1 VTVKVTEN
9 PAEETVLRKIL
20 IAISMVLGI
29 GQATAAD
36 FPTRPI
42 RLIVHFPAGSST
54 DVIART
60 LGEAISKKLGQQFI
74 IDNKPGAD
82 GAIAA
87 TELKRSAADGYT
99 ILLATNSAMSG
110 VPATRK
116 TPPYDVTTDFTP
128 ITDIGRY
135 NFFLYVSK
143 DVPVKSLKELIAYAK
158 ANPGKLAYGSGNI
171 TGRLAFAS
179 IVAANGL
186 DVTPV
191 PYKGEPPAITDL
203 ITNRI
208 QAMVAT
214 SGTGL
219 PQVKDGKILALATIL
234 DKRSPAAPDVPT
246 IAEAGFPDFKI
257 EPWAA
262 LFGPPNMPREI
273 VTVLNTAFKEAMSDP
288 AVKQRMAEQDFSLSP
303 STPEELGALVKRQLD
318 IHRKM
323 VTAAGIE
330 IID

>member
-1 VTVKVTEN
+1 M
-9 PAEETVLRKIL
+9 RKIL

-179 IVAANGL
+179 IVAANSL

-203 ITNRI
+203 ITNRV

-288 AVKQRMAEQDFSLSP
+288 AVKQHMAEQDFSLSP

>member
-1 VTVKVTEN
+1 MTVKVTEN

-179 IVAANGL
+179 IVAANSL

-219 PQVKDGKILALATIL
+219 PQVKDGRILALATIL

>member
-1 VTVKVTEN
+1 MTVKVTEN

-179 IVAANGL
+179 IVAANSL

-208 QAMVAT
+208 QTMVAT

-330 IID
+330 VID

>member
-1 VTVKVTEN
+1 M
-9 PAEETVLRKIL
+9 RKLL
-20 IAISMVLGI
+20 IAICMVLGAT
-29 GQATAAD
+29 QAFATD
-36 FPTRPI
+36 YPNRPI
-42 RLIVHFPAGSST
+42 RLIVHFPAGTST
-54 DVIART
+54 DAIART
-60 LGEAISKKLGQQFI
+60 LGETISKKLGQQII

-110 VPATRK
+110 VPTTRK

-128 ITDIGRY
+128 ITQIGRY

-143 DVPVKSLKELIAYAK
+143 DIQAKTLMELIAYAK
-158 ANPGKLAYGSGNI
+158 ANPGKVAAGSGNI
-171 TGRLAFAS
+171 TGRLALAS
-179 IVAANGL
+179 IVTANNL

-191 PYKGEPPAITDL
+191 PYKGEPTAITDL
-203 ITNRI
+203 ITGRI
-208 QAMVAT
+208 QAVVAT
-214 SGTGL
+214 SGIGL

-234 DKRSPAAPDVPT
+234 DKRSAAAPDVPT

-257 EPWAA
+257 EPWAG
-262 LFGPPNMPREI
+262 LFGPPNMPANI
-273 VTVLNTAFKEAMSDP
+273 VATLNAAFKDAMSDP
-288 AVKQRMAEQDFSLSP
+288 AVKQRMVEQDFALTP

-323 VTAAGIE
+323 VAAAGIE
-330 IID
+330 IVD

>member
-1 VTVKVTEN
+1 MTVKVTEN
-9 PAEETVLRKIL
+9 PAEETALRKIL

-179 IVAANGL
+179 IVAANSL

-330 IID
+330 VID

>member
-1 VTVKVTEN
+1 M
-9 PAEETVLRKIL
+9 EEALLRNIL
-20 IAISMVLGI
+20 IAICMVLGI
-29 GQATAAD
+29 GHAWAAD
-36 FPTRPI
+36 FPNRPI

-60 LGEAISKKLGQQFI
+60 FADRISQKLGQQII

-87 TELKRSAADGYT
+87 NELKRSPADGYT
-99 ILLATNSAMSG
+99 IMLATNSAMSG

-116 TPPYDVTTDFTP
+116 SPPYDVVTDFTP

-135 NFFLYVSK
+135 NFFLYVNK
-143 DVPVKSLKELIAYAK
+143 EVPVKTVSELIAYAK
-158 ANPGKLAYGSGNI
+158 ANPGKLAYGAGNI

-191 PYKGEPPAITDL
+191 PYRGEPPAITDL
-203 ITNRI
+203 ITGRI

-214 SGTGL
+214 SGTGI
-219 PQVKDGKILALATIL
+219 PQVKDGRIVALATIL
-234 DKRSPAAPDVPT
+234 EKRSAVAPEVPT
-246 IAEAGFPDFKI
+246 IAEAGFTDFTI
-257 EPWAA
+257 EPWAG
-262 LFGPPNMPREI
+262 LFGPPNMPRDI
-273 VTVLNTAFKEAMSDP
+273 VTLLNTAFREAMSDP
-288 AVKQRMAEQDFSLSP
+288 AVKQRMVEQDFTLRP
-303 STPEELGALVKRQLD
+303 STPEELGALVKRQLE

-323 VTAAGIE
+323 VAAAGIE

>member
-1 VTVKVTEN
+1 M
-9 PAEETVLRKIL
+9 RKIL

-179 IVAANGL
+179 IVAANSL

-219 PQVKDGKILALATIL
+219 PQVKDGRILALATIL

>member
-1 VTVKVTEN
+1 M
-9 PAEETVLRKIL
+9 RKIL
-20 IAISMVLGI
+20 IAICMVLGI

-36 FPTRPI
+36 YPTRPI

-60 LGEAISKKLGQQFI
+60 LGETISKKLGQQVI

-87 TELKRSAADGYT
+87 TELKRSAPDGYT
-99 ILLATNSAMSG
+99 ILIATNSAMSG
-110 VPATRK
+110 VPTTRK

-128 ITDIGRY
+128 ITQIGRY

-143 DVPVKSLKELIAYAK
+143 DIPAKTLLELIAYAK
-158 ANPGKLAYGSGNI
+158 ANPGKLAAGSGNI
-171 TGRLAFAS
+171 TGRLALAS
-179 IVAANGL
+179 IVAANNL

-191 PYKGEPPAITDL
+191 PYKGEPTAITDL
-203 ITNRI
+203 MTGRI
-208 QAMVAT
+208 QAVVAT
-214 SGTGL
+214 SGIGL

-234 DKRSPAAPDVPT
+234 DKRSAAAPDIPT

-257 EPWAA
+257 EPWAG
-262 LFGPPNMPREI
+262 LFGPPNMPSDI
-273 VTVLNTAFKEAMSDP
+273 VTVLNTAFKDAMNDP
-288 AVKQRMAEQDFSLSP
+288 GVKQRMLEQDFALTP

-323 VTAAGIE
+323 VATAGIE
-330 IID
+330 IVD

>member
-1 VTVKVTEN
+1 M
-9 PAEETVLRKIL
+9 A
-20 IAISMVLGI
+20 LGI
-29 GQATAAD
+29 GHAAAAD

-60 LGEAISKKLGQQFI
+60 LGETISKKLGQQII

-99 ILLATNSAMSG
+99 IMLATNSAMSG

-128 ITDIGRY
+128 ITEIGRY

-143 DVPVKSLKELIAYAK
+143 DVPAKTLKELIAYAK

-179 IVAANGL
+179 VVAANNL

-203 ITNRI
+203 ITGRI

-234 DKRSPAAPDVPT
+234 EKRSAAAPDVPT
-246 IAEAGFPDFKI
+246 IAEAGFADFRI
-257 EPWAA
+257 EPWAG

-273 VTVLNTAFKEAMSDP
+273 VTVLNTAFKDAMSDP
-288 AVKQRMAEQDFSLSP
+288 AVKQRMLEQDFALTP
-303 STPEELGALVKRQLD
+303 STPEDLGALVKRQLD

-330 IID
+330 IIE

>member
-1 VTVKVTEN
+1 M
-9 PAEETVLRKIL
+9 RKIL
-20 IAISMVLGI
+20 IAICMVLGI

-36 FPTRPI
+36 YPTRPI

-60 LGEAISKKLGQQFI
+60 LGETVSKKLGQQVI

-87 TELKRSAADGYT
+87 TELKRGAPDGYT
-99 ILLATNSAMSG
+99 ILIATNSAMSG
-110 VPATRK
+110 VPTTRK

-128 ITDIGRY
+128 ITQIGRY

-143 DVPVKSLKELIAYAK
+143 DIPAKTLRELIAYAK
-158 ANPGKLAYGSGNI
+158 ANPGKLAAGSGNI
-171 TGRLAFAS
+171 TGRLALAS
-179 IVAANGL
+179 IVAANNL

-191 PYKGEPPAITDL
+191 PYKGEPTAITDL
-203 ITNRI
+203 MTGRI
-208 QAMVAT
+208 QAVVAT
-214 SGTGL
+214 SGIGL

-234 DKRSPAAPDVPT
+234 DKRSAAAPDIPT

-257 EPWAA
+257 EPWAG
-262 LFGPPNMPREI
+262 LFGPPNMPSDI
-273 VTVLNTAFKEAMSDP
+273 VTVLNTAFKDAMNDP
-288 AVKQRMAEQDFSLSP
+288 GVKQRMLEQDFALTP

-318 IHRKM
+318 VHRKM
-323 VTAAGIE
+323 VATAGIE
-330 IID
+330 IVD

>member
-1 VTVKVTEN
+1 M
-9 PAEETVLRKIL
+9 RKIL

-179 IVAANGL
+179 IVAANSL

-208 QAMVAT
+208 QTMVAT

-330 IID
+330 VID

>member
-1 VTVKVTEN
+1 M
-9 PAEETVLRKIL
+9 RKIL
-20 IAISMVLGI
+20 IAICMVLGI

-36 FPTRPI
+36 YPTRPI

-60 LGEAISKKLGQQFI
+60 LGETVSKKLGQQVI

-87 TELKRSAADGYT
+87 TELKRSAPDGYT
-99 ILLATNSAMSG
+99 ILIATNSAMSG
-110 VPATRK
+110 VPTTRK

-128 ITDIGRY
+128 ITQIGRY

-143 DVPVKSLKELIAYAK
+143 DIPAKTLRELIAYAK
-158 ANPGKLAYGSGNI
+158 ANPGKLAAGSGNI
-171 TGRLAFAS
+171 TGRLALAS
-179 IVAANGL
+179 IVAANNL

-191 PYKGEPPAITDL
+191 PYKGEPTAITDL
-203 ITNRI
+203 MTGRI
-208 QAMVAT
+208 QAVVAT
-214 SGTGL
+214 SGIGL

-234 DKRSPAAPDVPT
+234 DKRSAAAPDIPT

-257 EPWAA
+257 EPWAG
-262 LFGPPNMPREI
+262 LFGPPNMPSDI
-273 VTVLNTAFKEAMSDP
+273 VTVLNTAFKDAMNDP
-288 AVKQRMAEQDFSLSP
+288 GVKQRMLEQDFALTP

-318 IHRKM
+318 VHRKM
-323 VTAAGIE
+323 VATAGIE
-330 IID
+330 IVD